1 MYCRKCSNSI
11 PDSSLTCP
19 VCGLK
24 IAPGDSVTGN
34 TLSQD
39 NNNLV
44 DTKLSKVIAIIFA
57 VVSSLTMLLFILLPQ
72 SAIKKIDEQKS
83 YDMFNLFKATTLDYN
98 LYKLSGDYDN
108 LITAIENGTLSE
120 NTSSTDKNYEFYKNY
135 SFHDK
140 IMDYTTMNA
149 PAYFEKFIA
158 VSVISLLIIGIYSIY
173 KVLIS
178 FKHSFVAQ
186 NVSAY
191 TNIFIAILLLMVS
204 CVIKWDY
211 YLASD
216 TILASSY
223 ITLSPIILFYL
234 ILGSVQKF
242 IISLQMHK
250 HGIVLSTR
258 IGDTAT
264 E

>member
-1 MYCRKCSNSI
+1 MYCRKCFNSI

-24 IAPGDSVTGN
+24 IAPGDRVSGN
-34 TLSQD
+34 AASQD
-39 NNNLV
+39 NTNLA
-44 DTKLSKVIAIIFA
+44 DSKLSKVIAILFA

-98 LYKLSGDYDN
+98 LYKLSGDYDD
-108 LITAIENGTLSE
+108 LITAVENGTLSE

-135 SFHDK
+135 SFHNK
-140 IMDYTTMNA
+140 IMSYTTMKA

-158 VSVISLLIIGIYSIY
+158 VSILSLLIIGIYSIY
-173 KVLIS
+173 KVLSS
-178 FKHSFVAQ
+178 FRRSFVAQ

-211 YLASD
+211 YLVND
-216 TILASSY
+216 TMVSSSY
-223 ITLSPIILFYL
+223 ITLSPVIFFYL
-234 ILGSVQKF
+234 ILGVVQKI

-250 HGIVLSTR
+250 HGIVLSSH
-258 IGDTAT
+258 IGDTVT